1 MRIPGLCQHAGERVP
16 GCETVADP
24 EATLSF
30 GDVEPGMC
38 IHYCAPCGAS
48 AKKTA
53 ATLMEALKEPSFM
66 KDLERALDQ
75 VDKEGASS

>member
-1 MRIPGLCQHAGERVP
+1 
-16 GCETVADP
+16 
-24 EATLSF
+24 
-30 GDVEPGMC
+30 MC

-53 ATLMEALKEPSFM
+53 AALMEALKEPSFM

-75 VDKEGASS
+75 VDKEGAVS